1 MKENAAMTRINVT
14 VTGAAGQIAYALL
27 SRLGEIASVREN
39 TTFSLRLLEVSSRL
53 DALSGVMMELEDC
66 AFPFIDEMV
75 CTADPTVAFAD
86 AHYALLIGAMPRSKG
101 MTRADL
107 LTANAGIFRE
117 QGAVLNA
124 VADRNC
130 QVLVVG
136 NPCNT
141 NAYLTMQAAPD
152 LPKDNFFAMS
162 MLDQHRAYAQLAK
175 GLGVSVADIDNL
187 CVWGNHSDTMYADF
201 YHATVAG
208 VPFMEDY
215 SDKEAWCQ
223 DALLSS
229 VAMRGSEVI
238 KMRGASSAL
247 SAANAALD
255 TLFLL
260 MDRDPDLGA
269 FSLGVYS
276 RGEYGATPGTIV
288 SYPCRFTDS
297 GKLEIVQGLRH
308 NDFAQARLKNTFQE
322 LAREVDSLSD

>member
-1 MKENAAMTRINVT
+1 MSRINVT

-27 SRLGEIASVREN
+27 PRLAEMASIRED
-39 TTFSLRLLEVSSRL
+39 TTFSLRLLEVPSRL
-53 DALSGVMMELEDC
+53 DALTGVMMELEDC
-66 AFPFIDEMV
+66 AFPFVDEII
-75 CTADPTVAFAD
+75 CTADPKVAFAD
-86 AHYALLIGAMPRSKG
+86 THYALLIGAMPRSKG
-101 MTRADL
+101 MSRADL

-124 VADRNC
+124 VADGNC

-175 GLGVSVADIDNL
+175 GLGVSVADIDHL

-201 YHATVAG
+201 YHATVSG
-208 VPFMEDY
+208 VSFMEGFA
-215 SDKEAWCQ
+215 DKEAWCQ
-223 DALLSS
+223 ETLLSS

-255 TLFLL
+255 TLFML
-260 MDRDPDLGA
+260 MDRDPDLGV

-276 RGEYGATPGTIV
+276 RGEYGATAGTIV
-288 SYPCRFTDS
+288 SYPCRFTNV
-297 GKLEIVQGLRH
+297 GKLEIVRGLTH
-308 NDFAQARLKNTFQE
+308 NDFAQARLENTFQE
-322 LAREVDSLSD
+322 LAHEVDSLPD

>member
-1 MKENAAMTRINVT
+1 MSVINVT

-27 SRLGEIASVREN
+27 PRLGEMASVGKD
-39 TTFSLRLLEVSSRL
+39 TTFSLRLLEVPSRL
-53 DALSGVMMELEDC
+53 DALTGVVMELEDC
-66 AFPFIDEMV
+66 AFPFIDEIV
-75 CTADPTVAFAD
+75 CTDDPRVAFAG
-86 AHYALLIGAMPRSKG
+86 AQYALLIGAMPRSKG

-107 LTANAGIFRE
+107 LTANASIFQE
-117 QGAVLNA
+117 QGAILNE

-141 NAYLTMQAAPD
+141 NAFITMQAAPN

-208 VPFMEDY
+208 IPFMEGY
-215 SDKEAWCQ
+215 AEKESWCRESF
-223 DALLSS
+223 LPS

-260 MDRDPDLGA
+260 MDRDPELGC
-269 FSLGVYS
+269 FSLGCYS

-288 SYPCRFTDS
+288 SYPCHFTNE
-297 GKLEIVQGLRH
+297 GKLEIVRDLLH
-308 NDFAQARLKNTFQE
+308 NDFANACLDKTFQE
-322 LAREVDSLSD
+322 LAREVESMSN

>member
-1 MKENAAMTRINVT
+1 MSRINIT

-27 SRLGEIASVREN
+27 PRLGEMASVQEDVS
-39 TTFSLRLLEVSSRL
+39 FSLRLLEVPGRL
-53 DALSGVMMELEDC
+53 DALTGVMMELEDC
-66 AFPFIDEMV
+66 AFPFIDEII
-75 CTADPTVAFAD
+75 CTADPKEAFAD
-86 AHYALLIGAMPRSKG
+86 THYALLIGAMPRSKG

-107 LTANAGIFRE
+107 LSANAGIFRE

-152 LPKDNFFAMS
+152 LPKDHFFAMS
-162 MLDQHRAYAQLAK
+162 MLDQHRAYGQLAK
-175 GLGVSVADIDNL
+175 GLGVSVAEIDNL
-187 CVWGNHSDTMYADF
+187 CVWGNHSDTMVADF

-208 VPFMEDY
+208 VPIMEKY
-215 SDKEAWCQ
+215 PEKETWCKET
-223 DALLSS
+223 LLPT
-229 VAMRGSEVI
+229 VATRGSEVI

-255 TLFLL
+255 SLFLL
-260 MDRDPDLGA
+260 MDRDPDLGI

-276 RGEYGATPGTIV
+276 RGEYGAKPGTIV
-288 SYPCRFTDS
+288 SYPCHFTEE
-297 GKLEIVQGLRH
+297 GKLEIVQGLVH
-308 NDFAQARLKNTFQE
+308 NEFIQTRLAKTFEE
-322 LAREVDSLSD
+322 LAREGESLTS